1 MIMKDDSISRIYQ
14 AIEESVLTEKPM
26 ILNAGMLKDK
36 RNVFCSCLING
47 NEIVLTCPDCTW
59 SDDGKHTYRA
69 LIGARYVK
77 EELAIRH
84 IIVGSIDS
92 DGIISS
98 NTKMIREKNRV
109 YRKEQKND

>member
-1 MIMKDDSISRIYQ
+1 MINEEIISRIYQ
-14 AIEESVLTEKPM
+14 AIEKSVLTEKPM

-69 LIGARYVK
+69 LIGTRYVK
-77 EELAIRH
+77 EEFAIRH
-84 IIVGSIDS
+84 IIVGSIDL

-98 NTKMIREKNRV
+98 NTEMIRKENRV
-109 YRKEQKND
+109 NGKEYENE